1 MTLSLHR
8 LTVGKGR
15 KHAISKRLKEDNR
28 LESDTIKLIRKAN
41 QRLKTLDRKFKS
53 GTWASKNLKTRL
65 SQKKIKLWSKKGRIK
80 IPKNAT
86 RTQLLGVNKAIKQ
99 FLSSQTSTI
108 KGINKVREHQ
118 IELIQERYKIDN
130 EDFTYEDA
138 EDLYELYG
146 DNDFNYYAEKIG
158 SSAMQELIMDSID
171 NGDSEDDFLVR
182 LGLYVDLND
191 QDMASKARRLYN
203 KFI

>member
-1 MTLSLHR
+1 MKR
-8 LTVGKGR
+8 RQVR